1 MLKILYVGVG
11 GFLGS
16 IARYVLGGWISNR
29 YRGAFPM
36 ATFLINVSG
45 SFILGLFLT
54 LATERVA
61 VDPKWRLFVAVGFV
75 GAYTTFSTFE
85 YETERLASAGGLAV
99 AAANVAL
106 SVAAGFLAVWAGSRI
121 AVRL

>member
-1 MLKILYVGVG
+1 MINILFVGIG

-16 IARYVLGGWISNR
+16 VARYLLGGWISNR
-29 YRGAFPM
+29 YRGAFPI

-54 LATERVA
+54 LTTERVF
-61 VDPKWRLFVAVGFV
+61 VDPRWRLFVSVGFI

-106 SVAAGFLAVWAGSRI
+106 SVAAGFLAVWIGSRI